1 MGTRPRPRP
10 RQAETAAAG
19 ALSTVLNNRPAHNN
33 TLSHL
38 PPFPAGVT
46 DNGRRGIH
54 AAEPCP
60 EQGLLKIFKVEEGPE
75 EGASNVGPRGR
86 RVRHFRGIESAEPE
100 EGRWRGRRVRL
111 HVLRRVLH

>member
-1 MGTRPRPRP
+1 MGTRPRPR
-10 RQAETAAAG
+10 QAKTPAAG
-19 ALSTVLNNRPAHNN
+19 AL
-33 TLSHL
+33 
-38 PPFPAGVT
+38 
-46 DNGRRGIH
+46 IH

-60 EQGLLKIFKVEEGPE
+60 EQELLKIVEVEEGPE

-86 RVRHFRGIESAEPE
+86 RVRHFRGVDSAEPG